1 MIINS
6 HELSSRVEKYL
17 RSKLKEIDKK
27 GFYECIH
34 EQRTY
39 DLEGIV
45 EELAIQL

>member
-1 MIINS
+1 MTDS
-6 HELSSRVEKYL
+6 CQELSNRVETYL
-17 RSKLKEIDKK
+17 RAKLDEIDKK

-45 EELAIQL
+45 EELAI